1 MTRSTTTVDLQ
12 FSVLGPLT
20 VERDGTVL
28 SLGGP
33 KQRSVLALLLVEPGT
48 VVSIGRLLDG
58 IWGEEATDASRA
70 SLHTYVSNLRALLDV
85 PIERVGDGYRL
96 EVDERQV
103 DAAEFAST
111 VDAAR
116 DVLSTDPVEAG
127 ERLRQALELW
137 RGFPFADLED
147 APGLQS
153 HIQRL
158 EEERLAAVELRIDAD
173 LAAGRHERIVS
184 EVGALA
190 DDYPL
195 RERFRAQH
203 MIALYRCGRQSEA
216 LRAFRRTEEH
226 LAEELGIEP
235 SKELQ
240 DLELAVLQQD
250 PELHHGSGRATT
262 QRLAF
267 LVTDIEDSTG
277 AWDRHPQGMADALA
291 THDRELG
298 AAITEAGGTLFKHTG
313 DGVLAAFPDVI
324 SAMKAAESAQRT
336 LADADWG
343 EVGELRV
350 RMGIDIGDAEAR
362 GGDFFGP
369 PLNRASRLTAAAHG
383 GQVLVS
389 TAAQAEI
396 ATAAPAG
403 VQVRHLGEHVLRG
416 FAAPE
421 RVGQLVFVG
430 LPADFPELRV
440 DSELSVDDVSV
451 SLPGYELREQIGEGA
466 FGVIYRAYQPSV
478 GREVA
483 VKVIRPHLASHPS
496 FIHRFEAEARTI
508 ARLAHPRI
516 VPLID
521 FWRDTAGAY
530 LVLQLLPAGSLRD
543 AITSGSVDR
552 QLARR
557 VLNHV
562 GEALDHAHAHGIVHG
577 DLKPANILIDGAG
590 NAYLSDFAIEAR
602 LLEPQM
608 VASMSAASDFRAPE
622 EPLTGPSKAADLFAL
637 GAIAKQLIK
646 DPEVEGVMARAAA
659 VRPDDRYPDARSFLA
674 DLFDVLGEDAVAVE
688 RPAVSRNPYKGLRAF
703 DESDAA
709 DFHGRDELVATLLAA
724 VADHRLVAVVG
735 PSGSGKSSVIQAGLL
750 PRLEIDRAPGS
761 TPSPRIVMTPGDD
774 PLGALADRLGAIAQA
789 PVDVGAVLEE
799 EGINGMADRVLP
811 DGDGELLV
819 VIDQFEELYTLV
831 DGQQRREKFVGLIVD
846 AVEAEDSRVRVM
858 VTLRAD
864 FYDRPLQEPRL
875 GRLVRDGLVT
885 VLRPDLDELIE
896 MIATPAQAVGLRWEP
911 GLPHRIARD
920 VLDQPGGL
928 PLLQYALTELVE
940 RRGGDLLT
948 AHDYSQIGGAAGALA
963 TRADV
968 VFDRL
973 TPTQQTAARQVLLRL
988 VQVDEESD
996 DTRRRVR
1003 RKELE
1008 SLGIDASDLDA
1019 ILGSFV
1025 AERLLLAD
1033 RDPVTRGPTVE
1044 VAHEALLR
1052 QWPRLTAWVED
1063 QREALILGRRFR
1075 SAMSEWETAGQD
1087 DGYLLTGPRLAP
1099 FLEWAEST
1107 PLSGDERRFFDASR
1121 RRDAEEREE
1130 RERRRRTQLFV
1141 LAGAAVVAVFLAGWA
1156 FVERG
1161 RAADEAERTAI
1172 ESEAR
1177 LAAQQEAERHQAEA
1191 EAQAALALAQTELA
1205 EYNAEIARSRELA
1218 ASAISVL
1225 DADPSLSKLLALAAA
1240 DIADPPLESISALH
1254 RALAADRVVSRYEW
1268 PESVPAPWEM
1278 WVHMDPAGERL
1289 VAAGVDGIPSSHLE
1303 VVEIATG
1310 EVLWTWGVDHPEV
1323 SIDRPRFID
1332 DGRLVVAGVL
1342 WETRTREGTRPDPSD
1357 LGVFIFDAESG
1368 EVVDHFETGV
1378 CGATVR
1384 AASDTHVAAASVD
1397 QDSFACFFVAEE
1409 AVSHPLELIELA
1421 SGERLSLT
1429 QWSRRGAHNAT
1440 VDGGADFSGDGS
1452 VLAFDDVRTGLVVVV
1467 DVAAGE
1473 RVAELDLADPS
1484 QEDSYVRRLDRDG
1497 SRLIYGT
1504 DPIRVVDLESG
1515 GTLMEIDPATWISYV
1530 EVVDETVFVN
1540 TIDGTLR
1547 VYSLDSGSESLAV
1560 PGAGSGVISA
1570 TSDGRFVLVSDEVR
1584 AASLVD
1590 VSQRGEILAV
1600 ETCPGFTPAES
1611 LTVSGSVAAYMT
1623 VCASEPDQRTMTS
1636 YVLDVHSGEVLMS
1649 LWGGSGQEQLTS
1661 PDGTRFVRQQLEGG
1675 IFSPA
1680 RVWDLH
1686 SGEVLVE
1693 LDGVCEWGGGYEA
1706 QLEAETDPDSCFQ
1719 RDEPPFASALRWFD
1733 WSPDGSMIAA
1743 VDGRLSGT
1751 GGMLAVWDAQTGEM
1765 LFYEL
1770 GNTELSH
1777 HNDVTFTPDGSAIVA
1792 AYWGPALRRFSTETW
1807 DLELETP
1814 LPQELTGSHHPYFV
1828 GYDEDGSHLI
1838 IALGLGAGSDASL
1851 HWLDAETL
1859 ELDFSLTGVHD
1870 AGLRTTAL
1878 NADRTLMA
1886 TASSDGVV
1894 RIWSTEDGRLLHEAP
1909 VGDEV
1914 LQGVA
1919 FVDDHHVA
1927 VTPQGGGLQVITT
1940 DSEELIDLV
1949 RQSLTR
1955 GFTPIECDK
1964 FNFEGTCP
1972 TLEEM
1977 RRD

>member
-1 MTRSTTTVDLQ
+1 MTTSTTTVELQ
-12 FSVLGPLT
+12 FSMLGPLS
-20 VERDGTVL
+20 VQRDGTVL

-33 KQRSVLALLLVEPGT
+33 KQRAVLALLLVEPGAI
-48 VVSIGRLLDG
+48 VSIGRLLDG
-58 IWGEEATDASRA
+58 VWGEEATDASRA
-70 SLHTYVSNLRALLDV
+70 SLHTYVSNLRALLGV
-85 PIERVGDGYRL
+85 SIERVGDGYRL
-96 EVDERQV
+96 EIDERQV
-103 DAAEFAST
+103 DVMEFART
-111 VDAAR
+111 VEAAR
-116 DVLSTDPVEAG
+116 DVLSTDPVDAG
-127 ERLRQALELW
+127 DRLRQALELW
-137 RGFPFADLED
+137 KGFPFADLED
-147 APGLQS
+147 VPGLQT
-153 HIQRL
+153 HIHRL
-158 EEERLAAVELRIDAD
+158 EEQRLAAVELRIDAD
-173 LAAGRHERIVS
+173 LAAARHERIVS

-235 SKELQ
+235 SQELR
-240 DLELAVLQQD
+240 DLELAILQQD

-277 AWDRHPQGMADALA
+277 AWDRHPQEMADALA

-298 AAITEAGGTLFKHTG
+298 AAITEAGGALFKHTG

-324 SAMKAAESAQRT
+324 SAMKAAESAQRR
-336 LADADWG
+336 LAAADWG

-383 GQVLVS
+383 GQVVVS
-389 TAAQAEI
+389 TAAQTEI

-430 LPADFPELRV
+430 LPGDFPELRV
-440 DSELSVDDVSV
+440 GSEISGNDIAV

-466 FGVIYRAYQPSV
+466 FGVIYRAYQPTV

-543 AITSGSVDR
+543 AITSGAVDR

-557 VLNHV
+557 VLHHI

-577 DLKPANILIDGAG
+577 DLKPANILIDGAE

-602 LLEPQM
+602 LLEPQV
-608 VASMSAASDFRAPE
+608 VASMSAASDFQAPE
-622 EPLTGPSKAADLFAL
+622 EPLTGPSRAADLFAL
-637 GAIAKQLIK
+637 GAIARELI
-646 DPEVEGVMARAAA
+646 DEPDLEGVLARATAA
-659 VRPDDRYPDARSFLA
+659 RPDDRYPDARSFLA
-674 DLFDVLGEDAVAVE
+674 DLFDVLGEDTVMIE

-724 VADHRLVAVVG
+724 VTDHRFVAVVG
-735 PSGSGKSSVIQAGLL
+735 PSGSGKSSVVQAGLL
-750 PRLEIDRAPGS
+750 PRLDAGRAPGS
-761 TPSPRIVMTPGDD
+761 PLRRIVMTPGSD
-774 PLGALADRLGAIAQA
+774 PFGALADRLTSVAAA
-789 PVDVGAVLEE
+789 PIDVGAVLEGP
-799 EGINGMADRVLP
+799 GIGDMAERLLP
-811 DGDGELLV
+811 DEGELLV
-819 VIDQFEELYTLV
+819 VVDQFEELYTLV
-831 DGQQRREKFVGLIVD
+831 DDEQSRGAFIRLIVD
-846 AVEAEDSRVRVM
+846 AVEAADSRVRVI

-940 RRGGDLLT
+940 RRAGDLLT
-948 AHDYSQIGGAAGALA
+948 AQDYAEIGGAAGALA
-963 TRADV
+963 RRADV

-1075 SAMSEWETAGQD
+1075 SAISEWETAGQD
-1087 DGYLLTGPRLAP
+1087 EGYLVTGPRLAP

-1107 PLSGDERRFFDASR
+1107 PLSGDERRFFEASL
-1121 RRDAEEREE
+1121 RRDAEERAA

-1172 ESEAR
+1172 ESEGR

-1191 EAQAALALAQTELA
+1191 ETQAALALAQTELA
-1205 EYNAEIARSRELA
+1205 EHNAEIARSRELA

-1254 RALAADRVVSRYEW
+1254 RALAADRVVGRYEW
-1268 PESVPAPWEM
+1268 PEDVPAPWEM
-1278 WVHMDPAGERL
+1278 WVHIDPAGERL

-1303 VVEIATG
+1303 VVDIATG

-1332 DGRLVVAGVL
+1332 GGRLVVAGAL
-1342 WETRTREGTRPDPSD
+1342 WETRSREGTPPDSSE
-1357 LGVFIFDAESG
+1357 LGVFVFDAESG

-1384 AASDTHVAAASVD
+1384 AASDTHVAAASIQEDGSV
-1397 QDSFACFFVAEE
+1397 CFFVAQDV
-1409 AVSHPLELIELA
+1409 VSHPLELIDLQ
-1421 SGERLSLT
+1421 SGERVVMT
-1429 QWSRRGAHNAT
+1429 EWSRRGSGQAT
-1440 VDGGADFSGDGS
+1440 LDGGADFSGDGR
-1452 VLAFDDVRTGLVVVV
+1452 VLVFDDVEQALVVVV
-1467 DVAAGE
+1467 DVATGE
-1473 RVAELDLADPS
+1473 RVAELDLAEPS
-1484 QEDSYVRRLDRDG
+1484 QRDSYVRRLDGDG
-1497 SRLIYGT
+1497 SRLVYGT
-1504 DPIRVVDLESG
+1504 DPIRVVDLDTG
-1515 GTLMEIDPATWISYV
+1515 GTLTEIDPPTIDSYV
-1530 EVVDETVFVN
+1530 EVVGDTVFVN
-1540 TIDGTLR
+1540 TIDGALR
-1547 VYSLDSGSESLAV
+1547 VYALDSGRESLV
-1560 PGAGSGVISA
+1560 VSGAGSGVISS
-1570 TSDGRFVLVSDEVR
+1570 TSDGRLVLVSDEVR

-1590 VSQRGEILAV
+1590 VSTRGEILAV
-1600 ETCPGFTPAES
+1600 ETCPGFMLAQS
-1611 LTVSGSVAAYMT
+1611 LMVSGSLASYMT
-1623 VCASEPDQRTMTS
+1623 WCASEPDNTQTS
-1636 YVLDVHSGEVLMS
+1636 YLVDLDSGEVLMS
-1649 LWGGSGQEQLTS
+1649 LWGGFGQEQPTS
-1661 PDGTRFVRQQLEGG
+1661 PDGTRFVRQQSEGG

-1680 RVWDLH
+1680 RVWAVD
-1686 SGEVLVE
+1686 SGEVLFE
-1693 LDGVCEWGGGYEA
+1693 LEGVCAWDGDTQA
-1706 QLEAETDPDSCFQ
+1706 QLQAESDPDSCFQ
-1719 RDEPPFASALRWFD
+1719 RDEPPFASVLRWFE

-1743 VDGRLSGT
+1743 VDGRTSGT
-1751 GGMLAVWDAQTGEM
+1751 GAVLGVWDGHTGEM
-1765 LFYEL
+1765 LFHEL

-1792 AYWGPALRRFSTETW
+1792 SYWGAALRRFSSETW
-1807 DLELETP
+1807 ELELEAP
-1814 LPQELTGSHHPYFV
+1814 LPQELTGSHRPFFV

-1838 IALGLGAGSDASL
+1838 IALGIRAGSDASL

-1870 AGLRTTAL
+1870 AGLRATAL
-1878 NADRTLMA
+1878 NADRSRLA
-1886 TASSDGVV
+1886 TASSAGVV

-1909 VGDEV
+1909 VGNEV

-1940 DSEELIDLV
+1940 DTDELLDLV
-1949 RQSLTR
+1949 RRSLTR

-1964 FNFEGTCP
+1964 FNFEGACP

-1977 RRD
+1977 RGG